1 MEKKLKMMNLLSRIA
16 SSKKDSKNVASE
28 EQKKKTSKP
37 RRPPAEDDDDDD
49 DRRRDKPPS
58 RAHLTDEELVR
69 EWYVLYFFFSRRMC
83 YPLNSLNRPYLTRKQ
98 VEEYKTMFDDLD
110 IEADGKITAED
121 IQERLRQVGSFKTL
135 KQIKKNLERYDTDGS
150 GALDFC
156 EFLTLM
162 LHDLNLSNP
171 QETLRNVF
179 LTFDEDG
186 DGKITAPELKRTME
200 TVGIPLSLREAKFV
214 IEMADREGDGELC
227 YDEFVDFVLGNEYV
241 RSSGAEGKADD
252 ANKESAGM
260 EYFAPMSLTTRL
272 GSFFRSS
279 ETGTQAD
286 ASGKRGRRGGD
297 SDEEIENAVLSD
309 EENVVLS

>member
-1 MEKKLKMMNLLSRIA
+1 
-16 SSKKDSKNVASE
+16 
-28 EQKKKTSKP
+28 
-37 RRPPAEDDDDDD
+37 
-49 DRRRDKPPS
+49 
-58 RAHLTDEELVR
+58 
-69 EWYVLYFFFSRRMC
+69 
-83 YPLNSLNRPYLTRKQ
+83 
-98 VEEYKTMFDDLD
+98 MFDDLD

-121 IQERLRQVGSFKTL
+121 IQERLRQVGSFKTI
-135 KQIKKNLERYDTDGS
+135 KQIKKNLKRYDTDGS

-186 DGKITAPELKRTME
+186 DGKITAAELKRTME

-214 IEMADREGDGELC
+214 IEMADREGDKELC

-241 RSSGAEGKADD
+241 HSSGAEGEAGD
-252 ANKESAGM
+252 ANKESAGV

-272 GSFFRSS
+272 GSFFRSGQ
-279 ETGTQAD
+279 TGTQAD
-286 ASGKRGRRGGD
+286 ASGERGRRGGD
-297 SDEEIENAVLSD
+297 SDEETENAVLSD

>member
-1 MEKKLKMMNLLSRIA
+1 MVRAIIFLLFSIECVLP
-16 SSKKDSKNVASE
+16 SK
-28 EQKKKTSKP
+28 
-37 RRPPAEDDDDDD
+37 
-49 DRRRDKPPS
+49 
-58 RAHLTDEELVR
+58 
-69 EWYVLYFFFSRRMC
+69 FSQ
-83 YPLNSLNRPYLTRKQ
+83 NRPYLTRKQ
-98 VEEYKTMFDDLD
+98 VEEYKIMFDDLD
-110 IEADGKITAED
+110 VTTDGKITAED
-121 IQERLRQVGSFKTL
+121 IQERLRQVGSFKTI
-135 KQIKKNLERYDTDGS
+135 KQIKKNLKRYDTDGS

-186 DGKITAPELKRTME
+186 DGKITPPALKRTME

-214 IEMADREGDGELC
+214 VEMADREGDGELC
-227 YDEFVDFVLGNEYV
+227 YDEFVDFVLGNEEV
-241 RSSGAEGKADD
+241 HSSGAEGEADD
-252 ANKESAGM
+252 ANKESAGV

-286 ASGKRGRRGGD
+286 ASGKRSRRGGD